1 MTRSSFQLRH
11 TLAPAFLRMLC
22 TIGLLLALTC
32 TAHAQELNARVI
44 INRSQVSN
52 TKGSVFDALEEKIK
66 QFLNE
71 RAWTNLKF
79 RENERIQCSFNINVT
94 AWSES
99 DNSFKATLIVASSR
113 PVYNS
118 SYTSTVWN
126 SNDKDFNFN
135 FQEFDQLEWR
145 PDQVDNNLTA
155 MLAYWAYMIIGLDLD
170 TFSPM
175 GGTEVLRVAQQI
187 VNDAENLGFSGW
199 KAFDDNKN
207 RYAIVNDYLDGAM
220 EKFRQLQ
227 YKYYREGLDAMAD
240 NTEGGRAAIAEAI
253 GLLNQAHE
261 DKSLSQLPQLFTD
274 FKKEELASI
283 FHGQGSSKERED
295 LYDILFKLNPAQ
307 STTWEKI
314 KN

>member
-1 MTRSSFQLRH
+1 MKLRLCILM
-11 TLAPAFLRMLC
+11 LAC
-22 TIGLLLALTC
+22 VLALQ
-32 TAHAQELNARVI
+32 AGAQELNAKVS
-44 INRSQVSN
+44 INHSQVSN
-52 TKGSVFDALEEKIK
+52 TKTSVFESLQQKIS

-71 RAWTNLKF
+71 RTWTNLKF
-79 RENERIQCSFNINVT
+79 RENERIQCSFNMTVS
-94 AWSES
+94 AWSET
-99 DNSFKATLIVASSR
+99 DNSFKATMLVACSR

-118 SYTSTVWN
+118 AYTTTVW
-126 SNDKDFNFN
+126 SANDKDFNFT

-145 PDQVDNNLTA
+145 ADQVDNNLTA

-170 TFSPM
+170 SFSPM

-199 KAFDDNKN
+199 KAFDDTKN
-207 RYAIVNDYLDGAM
+207 RYALVNDYLDGSM

-240 NTEGGRAAIAEAI
+240 NTDSGRAAIVEAI
-253 GLLNQAHE
+253 QLLQQSHE

-283 FHGQGSSKERED
+283 FHGQGTSKERED
-295 LYDILFKLNPAQ
+295 IYDILFKLNPAQ